1 MRILN
6 STTYH
11 HIYFLDQ
18 CGWGKFKPSGWLGKK
33 IPNLARGWLRWWWSG
48 QDFHSNVI
56 NFGSGL
62 EHSFAFLIL
71 NVPIWPKPGKW
82 FPHEILPLIGKMV
95 RGNMYHREGN
105 KGSLGIQSKFLCVA
119 ILPKIYLLS
128 YFLSLMSTNKIASKP
143 KVSQLPPLMY
153 HPDLK
158 VSKFQKQIVLFS
170 FEPKTE
176 RNHFL
181 VSALRI

>member
-1 MRILN
+1 MLDLWSRLKKLPIEHITNNKGKGFMNWHFKQNLYQPH
-6 STTYH
+6 TYFE
-11 HIYFLDQ
+11 IYFLDQ
-18 CGWGKFKPSGWLGKK
+18 CVRGKFKPSGWLGKK

-82 FPHEILPLIGKMV
+82 FPHEILPLIGEMV

-105 KGSLGIQSKFLCVA
+105 
-119 ILPKIYLLS
+119 
-128 YFLSLMSTNKIASKP
+128 
-143 KVSQLPPLMY
+143 
-153 HPDLK
+153 
-158 VSKFQKQIVLFS
+158 
-170 FEPKTE
+170 
-176 RNHFL
+176 
-181 VSALRI
+181 